1 MGCLLLINC
10 VQGLF
15 VLMACCPEGETLRL
29 AVPFRIVA
37 DAAAPGKGGSWP
49 FPHGFAAGCG
59 LAFPGRVSAD
69 TLHFLLPENCFFRT
83 DGGHGRNGQNESDS
97 SLCAVV
103 Y

>member
-15 VLMACCPEGETLRL
+15 VLMACCPGGETLRL

-59 LAFPGRVSAD
+59 LAFPAECRL
-69 TLHFLLPENCFFRT
+69 TLCIFCCLRIASFGPMAGMAGT
-83 DGGHGRNGQNESDS
+83 DKTKVTHLSV
-97 SLCAVV
+97 L
-103 Y
+103 